1 MYVYIELL
9 DHRLMQD
16 METAAAADDL
26 ERESQRKSGGR
37 KNLPGRVLYDR
48 LRYRVELESPQVGF
62 SVRVNC
68 PDEGDLTHLATSDE
82 VGPDPT
88 LVLLDGL
95 SKISSLLLLRS
106 LHHRV
111 HAPQTSLLLSSPSYK
126 LPCFSS
132 AAAASH
138 PLTGMA
144 SATLTAANASLQV
157 LLSYCSHFKYFKLQN
172 HRGELCLFYLAL
184 PCMLPAQLSYY
195 FLVFNTSSRY
205 RKGAVEAKVKVA
217 INGFGRIGRNF
228 LRCWHGR
235 KDSPLDVVA
244 INDTGGVKQ
253 ASHLLKYDSTLGIF
267 EADVKPVGDSAISVD
282 GKVIKVVSNRNP
294 ANLPWGEMGVDLVIE
309 GTGVF
314 VDKEGA
320 GKHIQAGAKKVLITA
335 PGKGDIPT
343 YVVGVNADTYNPD
356 EPIISN
362 ASCTTNCLAPF
373 VKILDQKFAA
383 ALNIVPTSTGA
394 AKAVALVLPSLK
406 GKLNGIAL
414 RVPTPNVSVVDLVV
428 QVSKKTFAEE
438 VNAAF
443 RDAAEKELKGILSVC
458 DEPLVSV
465 DFRCSDVSST
475 VDSSLTMVM
484 GDDMVKVIAW
494 YDNEWGYSQRVVDLA
509 HIVANQWK

>member
-1 MYVYIELL
+1 
-9 DHRLMQD
+9 
-16 METAAAADDL
+16 
-26 ERESQRKSGGR
+26 
-37 KNLPGRVLYDR
+37 
-48 LRYRVELESPQVGF
+48 
-62 SVRVNC
+62 
-68 PDEGDLTHLATSDE
+68 
-82 VGPDPT
+82 
-88 LVLLDGL
+88 
-95 SKISSLLLLRS
+95 
-106 LHHRV
+106 
-111 HAPQTSLLLSSPSYK
+111 
-126 LPCFSS
+126 
-132 AAAASH
+132 
-138 PLTGMA
+138 MA
-144 SATLTAANASLQV
+144 SAALSVANPSLQANGCKGFSEFAGLRTCSASLPFARKSSEDLHSVVAFQT
-157 LLSYCSHFKYFKLQN
+157 SAIGWGGGKRGKEKYR
-172 HRGELCLFYLAL
+172 RG
-184 PCMLPAQLSYY
+184 
-195 FLVFNTSSRY
+195 VV
-205 RKGAVEAKVKVA
+205 VEAKLKVA

-267 EADVKPVGDSAISVD
+267 DADVKPAADGISVD

-294 ANLPWGEMGVDLVIE
+294 VNLPWKDLEIDLVIE

-314 VDKEGA
+314 VDREGA

-343 YVVGVNADTYNPD
+343 YVVGVNADVYNPD

-373 VKILDQKFAA
+373 VKVLDQKFGIIKGTMTTTHSYTGDQRLLDASHRDLRRARAA

-394 AKAVALVLPSLK
+394 AKAVALVLPTLK

-443 RDAAEKELKGILSVC
+443 RESADKELKGILSVC

-509 HIVANQWK
+509 DIVAKNWK